1 MSENPSIKP
10 DVKIGSYFEPNVRQ
24 SKLIKM
30 VLTHGFAE
38 TELAAR
44 KFGKTTQT
52 IRRDFDILEKHG
64 LIRRVHG
71 GASAVQGY
79 ENRSYRERL
88 ASRSGEKNLI
98 GQTTAALIPNER
110 CIFLSLGTS
119 TEAVA
124 RHLISHQDMQFVTNN
139 LNIAHVLQDTETSEL
154 TLCGGHVRRQDGGM
168 LGPRAFDMISEHRF
182 DFGIIGAGAITPS
195 GNLFSYSLNEARM
208 AQAIIAQSDVTILVA
223 DEKKIGQNANHKMA
237 ALEDVDIFVTDDK
250 TNDFIG
256 ELCIEQN
263 VKLIIA
269 AD

>member
-1 MSENPSIKP
+1 MSEKTSIQSGP
-10 DVKIGSYFEPNVRQ
+10 EHSSYFEPNLRQ
-24 SKLIKM
+24 SKLLKM
-30 VLTHGFAE
+30 ILAHGFAE
-38 TELAAR
+38 TELAAK

-71 GASAVQGY
+71 GASAIQGY

-98 GQTTAALIPNER
+98 GRTTAALIPHDK

-124 RHLISHQDMQFVTNN
+124 RHLTAHKNMQFVTNN

-168 LGPRAFDMISEHRF
+168 LGPRAIDMIAEHRF
-182 DFGIIGAGAITPS
+182 DFGIIGAGAITSS
-195 GNLFSYSLNEARM
+195 GSLFSYSLNEARM

-223 DEKKIGQNANHKMA
+223 DEKKIGKNANHKMA
-237 ALEDVDIFVTDDK
+237 TLEDVEIFVTDDK
-250 TNDFIG
+250 NNILIG
-256 ELCIEQN
+256 ELCKQKN

-269 AD
+269 A

>member
-1 MSENPSIKP
+1 MSEKTSIQP
-10 DVKIGSYFEPNVRQ
+10 EPISSSYFEPNVRQ
-24 SKLIKM
+24 SKLLRMI
-30 VLTHGFAE
+30 LSTGFAE

-98 GQTTAALIPNER
+98 GRTTAALIPNER

-124 RHLISHQDMQFVTNN
+124 RHLTSHHRMQFVTNN

-154 TLCGGHVRRQDGGM
+154 ALCGGHVRRQDGGM
-168 LGPRAFDMISEHRF
+168 LGPRALDMITEHRF
-182 DFGIIGAGAITPS
+182 DYGIIGAGAITPCGS
-195 GNLFSYSLNEARM
+195 LYCYSINEARM
-208 AQAIIAQSDVTILVA
+208 AQAIIAQSDMTILVA
-223 DEKKIGQNANHKMA
+223 DEKKIGNKAIHKMA
-237 ALEDVDIFVTDDK
+237 TLEDVDIFVTDDE
-250 TNDFIG
+250 TNPFIG
-256 ELCIEQN
+256 ELCKQQN
-263 VKLIIA
+263 VKLVVA
-269 AD
+269 KD

>member
-1 MSENPSIKP
+1 MSKNPSMKSAAKRGP
-10 DVKIGSYFEPNVRQ
+10 YFEPNVRQ
-24 SKLIKM
+24 SKLLKM
-30 VLTHGFAE
+30 ILADGFAE

-71 GASAVQGY
+71 GASALQGY

-124 RHLISHQDMQFVTNN
+124 RHLISHQEMQFVTNN
-139 LNIAHVLQDTETSEL
+139 LNIARVLQDTENSEL

-168 LGPRAFDMISEHRF
+168 LGPRALDMIAEHRF
-182 DFGIIGAGAITPS
+182 DYGIIGAGAITPS
-195 GNLFSYSLNEARM
+195 GSLFSYSLNESRM

-237 ALEDVDIFVTDDK
+237 TLEDVDIFVTDDK

-256 ELCIEQN
+256 ELCKDQN